1 METGAP
7 IVLFD
12 GVCNFCNR
20 MVRFAIRNDPK
31 ARLRFAPLQSEA
43 GQALLAQYGVA
54 PDADTVVLIDKGR
67 AFTYAAASIRIC
79 RYLRWPV
86 KMLYALII
94 LPGFISQPVYK
105 WIARNRY
112 RWFGRKESCMVPTA
126 DVKSRFLN

>member
-1 METGAP
+1 MDTHAP

>member
-31 ARLRFAPLQSEA
+31 ARLRYAPLQSVA

>member
-31 ARLRFAPLQSEA
+31 ARLKFAPLQSRA
-43 GQALLAQYGVA
+43 GQAVLEQFGVS
-54 PDADTVVLIDKGR
+54 PEADTVVLIDNGR
-67 AFTYAAASIRIC
+67 AYTYAAASIRIC
-79 RYLRWPV
+79 RHLRWPV
-86 KMLYALII
+86 KMLYAFII
-94 LPGFISQPVYK
+94 IPGFISQPFYK

-112 RWFGRKESCMVPTA
+112 KWFGRKEQCMVPTA
-126 DVKSRFLN
+126 EVKARFLD